1 MRGKCTVEVTIGP
14 SAESPD
20 LPEVPSF
27 KSGVGCGI
35 YLRTS
40 PAVRNS
46 VLISAYLDAV
56 DNFPVLF

>member
-1 MRGKCTVEVTIGP
+1 MDAETEVLFT
-14 SAESPD
+14 EN
-20 LPEVPSF
+20 PELSKVPSF